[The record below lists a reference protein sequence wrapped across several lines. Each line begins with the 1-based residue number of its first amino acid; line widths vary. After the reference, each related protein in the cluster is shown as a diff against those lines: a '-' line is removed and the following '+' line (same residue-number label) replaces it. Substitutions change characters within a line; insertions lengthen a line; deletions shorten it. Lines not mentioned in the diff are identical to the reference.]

1 MDFHRVTL
9 QDREWIE
16 QLLRYS
22 DYNSCEYSFSSIFN
36 WSQVHQTEVAR
47 VEDFGVIRSN
57 FKELSYLY
65 PFGRGDVASV
75 IEQIVED
82 ARQKQ
87 APLNLSLVLE
97 PMKAQL
103 ETLFPGRFVYQE
115 ERDYFDYLYTQ
126 ESLATLKGR
135 NLSGKRNHINAFKKS
150 WPDWTFET
158 ISQQNIDECWKMNE
172 QWEQENAAFL
182 NDSLLREKA
191 AIRCAFDHFF
201 EEGLTGGLIR
211 ADGRV
216 IAYTMGRPLNS
227 ETFVVHYEKALDGY
241 RGAYQMIN
249 QQFAQHCCEGF
260 AYINREDDTGKEGLR
275 KAKLSYYP
283 VELVK
288 KYEVCLAQELL

>member
-65 PFGRGDVASV
+65 PFGRGDVAPV

-82 ARQKQ
+82 AQQKQ

-150 WPDWTFET
+150 WPDWTLKRSASKT
-158 ISQQNIDECWKMNE
+158 STS
-172 QWEQENAAFL
+172 A
-182 NDSLLREKA
+182 
-191 AIRCAFDHFF
+191 
-201 EEGLTGGLIR
+201 
-211 ADGRV
+211 GR
-216 IAYTMGRPLNS
+216 
-227 ETFVVHYEKALDGY
+227 
-241 RGAYQMIN
+241 
-249 QQFAQHCCEGF
+249 
-260 AYINREDDTGKEGLR
+260 
-275 KAKLSYYP
+275 
-283 VELVK
+283 
-288 KYEVCLAQELL
+288 

>member
-65 PFGRGDVASV
+65 PFGRGDVAPV

-150 WPDWTFET
+150 WPDWAFET

-172 QWEQENAAFL
+172 QWEQENEAFL
-182 NDSLLREKA
+182 NGSLLREKA

>member
-65 PFGRGDVASV
+65 PFGRGDVAPV

-150 WPDWTFET
+150 WPDWTF
-158 ISQQNIDECWKMNE
+158 
-172 QWEQENAAFL
+172 
-182 NDSLLREKA
+182 R
-191 AIRCAFDHFF
+191 
-201 EEGLTGGLIR
+201 
-211 ADGRV
+211 
-216 IAYTMGRPLNS
+216 
-227 ETFVVHYEKALDGY
+227 
-241 RGAYQMIN
+241 
-249 QQFAQHCCEGF
+249 
-260 AYINREDDTGKEGLR
+260 
-275 KAKLSYYP
+275 
-283 VELVK
+283 
-288 KYEVCLAQELL
+288 

>member
-47 VEDFGVIRSN
+47 VEDIGVIRSN

-65 PFGRGDVASV
+65 PFGRGDVAPV

-115 ERDYFDYLYTQ
+115 ET
-126 ESLATLKGR
+126 G
-135 NLSGKRNHINAFKKS
+135 
-150 WPDWTFET
+150 
-158 ISQQNIDECWKMNE
+158 
-172 QWEQENAAFL
+172 
-182 NDSLLREKA
+182 LL
-191 AIRCAFDHFF
+191 
-201 EEGLTGGLIR
+201 
-211 ADGRV
+211 
-216 IAYTMGRPLNS
+216 
-227 ETFVVHYEKALDGY
+227 
-241 RGAYQMIN
+241 
-249 QQFAQHCCEGF
+249 
-260 AYINREDDTGKEGLR
+260 
-275 KAKLSYYP
+275 
-283 VELVK
+283 
-288 KYEVCLAQELL
+288 